1 MTPYEIQS
9 MREPL
14 ELAEL
19 LLRASEGVD
28 VALGLALGGGW
39 GAAAALRTEA
49 KCDPSGSLVVRRVH
63 LELVGVRGRAE
74 APGDVCYVPRVH
86 VGLALSRGLLRRGG
100 AVTAIAE

>member
-39 GAAAALRTEA
+39 GAAVAFRACETIDSA
-49 KCDPSGSLVVRRVH
+49 CAP
-63 LELVGVRGRAE
+63 VGCEDICCR
-74 APGDVCYVPRVH
+74 
-86 VGLALSRGLLRRGG
+86 LLLH
-100 AVTAIAE
+100 ID

>member
-1 MTPYEIQS
+1 MKPHPTDESHGMTPYEIQS

-49 KCDPSGSLVVRRVH
+49 KCDPLVVW
-63 LELVGVRGRAE
+63 LYGV
-74 APGDVCYVPRVH
+74 YT
-86 VGLALSRGLLRRGG
+86 LSS
-100 AVTAIAE
+100 